1 MQSITIALA
10 MLAALSNAQTVYY
23 YNGYNYG
30 YNTVA
35 AVQTGANVV
44 AIVVSLIFGL
54 CCLGVGIWICCC
66 CCAMKKAVNNANTEL
81 TNMARAQEQAM
92 KDLQDPLIKD
102 ETEGKV

>member
-30 YNTVA
+30 YSTVA

-54 CCLGVGIWICCC
+54 CCIGVAIWICCC
-66 CCAMKKAVNNANTEL
+66 CCAMKKAVNNATTEL
-81 TNMARAQEQAM
+81 NNIAKAQEQAI
-92 KDLQDPLIKD
+92 KDLNDPLIKD
-102 ETEGKV
+102 ETPGQV